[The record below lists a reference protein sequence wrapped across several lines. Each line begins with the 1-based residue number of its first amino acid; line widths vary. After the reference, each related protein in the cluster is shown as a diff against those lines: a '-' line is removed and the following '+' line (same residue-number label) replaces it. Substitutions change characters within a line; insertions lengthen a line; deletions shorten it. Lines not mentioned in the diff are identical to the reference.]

1 MRDWIRSEFEN
12 WARWCRSGPW
22 PGPLPDDHAR
32 SAEGRFASQWHLE
45 HEPDVPPKP
54 APVYAPGARKVQNC
68 YDNRFSLA
76 ERRVVVAEFV
86 KPIASG
92 RAEFGTI
99 GAARRLHIPLSVYD
113 TALLTAA
120 RIVAEEFVE
129 VRL

>member
-45 HEPDVPPKP
+45 HDPDYPPKP
-54 APVYAPGARKVQNC
+54 VPVNAASARKVQHC
-68 YDNRFSLA
+68 YDNRFSLT

-86 KPIASG
+86 HRATSG
-92 RAEFGTI
+92 RAEYGTI
-99 GAARRLHIPLSVYD
+99 GAARRLRIPASVYD
-113 TALLTAA
+113 TALTTAA
-120 RIVAEEFVE
+120 RIVSEEFG
-129 VRL
+129 L